1 MTKTDVRQE
10 VYDVLLITKLPRLG
24 NVLMKLI

>member
-10 VYDVLLITKLPRLG
+10 VYDVLLITTLPHLG
-24 NVLMKLI
+24 NVVMKLI